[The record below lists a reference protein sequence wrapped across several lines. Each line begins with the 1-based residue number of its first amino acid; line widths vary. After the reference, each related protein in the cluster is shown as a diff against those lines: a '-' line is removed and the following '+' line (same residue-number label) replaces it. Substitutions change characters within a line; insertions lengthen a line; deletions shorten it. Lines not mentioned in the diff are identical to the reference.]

1 MKEAVLVLIMGIF
14 LIGCSSKEPVKQ
26 NPSFETQKQD
36 AQKAWKD
43 LDNQ

>member
-1 MKEAVLVLIMGIF
+1 MKKAVLILIAGIF

-36 AQKAWKD
+36 AKSAWRE